1 VITAEYKLDVAL
13 YTAQYEFLRSQILGP
28 SVRRPDGPPRA
39 LGLALFLSEG
49 MPGWMNGVTEVLAP
63 QAVDSA
69 ALQRKW
75 QQPDTVTGKVLGV
88 QPNEISTILASLILS
103 TLPVARTSQKE
114 GYRR

>member
-1 VITAEYKLDVAL
+1 MITTGYKLDVAL
-13 YTAQYEFLRSQILGP
+13 YTVQYELLRSQVFGP
-28 SVRRPDGPPRA
+28 SVSAPTGPPRG
-39 LGLALFLSEG
+39 LGFALFLSEG